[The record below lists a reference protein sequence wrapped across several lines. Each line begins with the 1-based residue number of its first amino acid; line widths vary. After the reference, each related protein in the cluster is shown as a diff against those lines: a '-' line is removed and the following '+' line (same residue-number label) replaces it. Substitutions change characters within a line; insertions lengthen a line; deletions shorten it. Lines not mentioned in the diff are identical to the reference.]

1 MRACVCVCV
10 SVCTYMGACAI
21 SAQVRT
27 ILGVFSSHLWIPRT
41 ELRSTRL
48 GDKLTCWARSL
59 APNEKL

>member
-1 MRACVCVCV
+1 MRACVCL
-10 SVCTYMGACAI
+10 CTYMGACAI
-21 SAQVRT
+21 SAQLQVRT
-27 ILGVFSSHLWIPRT
+27 ILRVSPSHLWIPGT